1 MPRLPV
7 GMQYF
12 RDDDLDADEVTV
24 NAGPC
29 TIYGWDIYHDNTGA
43 VFVQLYDA
51 LIADV
56 TVGTTTPD
64 LTLGIGANLHNRLSL
79 PGGITFN
86 IGCVAVCVTE
96 PETSA
101 STGPGLNDCIFNIF
115 FLNTSRRSGA

>member
-12 RDDDLDADEVTV
+12 KDFDLDENEVAVSTV
-24 NAGPC
+24 PC
-29 TIYGWDIYHDNTGA
+29 TIFGWDLFHDAAAT

-51 LIADV
+51 ALADV
-56 TVGTTTPD
+56 TVGTTVPD

-86 IGCVAVCVTE
+86 IACTAVCVTD
-96 PETSA
+96 PETGA
-101 STGPGLNDCIFNIF
+101 TTGPGTNECICNIF